1 MTPRPSSSGPDPRKT
16 TGKKPAGKTPT
27 GKKPAKAA
35 KKKAPRRTTAS
46 ANASATTSVSG
57 AEVAVSPAP
66 DAADRERLLAG
77 THHDPHAVLGAHRV
91 PGGVAF
97 RVFRPYALAVT
108 VLSGELRVGLHD
120 DGDGFFS
127 GLVPLKDV
135 PAHRLL
141 VAYEGTEQEVEDPY
155 RFLPTLGELDLHLLG
170 EGRHEQL
177 WRALGAHPTTHEGV
191 AGTRFAVWAPNARGV
206 RVAGGFNFWDGT
218 GHPMRSLGSTG
229 VWELFLPGVG
239 AGELYKFEIT
249 RPDGSRTF
257 RADPLARRTEVPP
270 ATSSVV
276 HASDYT

>member
-155 RFLPTLGELDLHLLG
+155 RFLPTLGELDLLG
-170 EGRHEQL
+170 
-177 WRALGAHPTTHEGV
+177 
-191 AGTRFAVWAPNARGV
+191 
-206 RVAGGFNFWDGT
+206 
-218 GHPMRSLGSTG
+218 
-229 VWELFLPGVG
+229 
-239 AGELYKFEIT
+239 
-249 RPDGSRTF
+249 GSR
-257 RADPLARRTEVPP
+257 RRRGCRRRR
-270 ATSSVV
+270 SSR
-276 HASDYT
+276 